1 MDIGEI
7 HPTNKP
13 IVSILLLLD
22 HMNIIYSIEVYLK
35 INHVFKEV
43 LQTVDRF
50 FHSIYGRMCLA
61 R

>member
-13 IVSILLLLD
+13 IVSSLLLVD
-22 HMNIIYSIEVYLK
+22 HKNIIYSIEVYLK
-35 INHVFKEV
+35 INYVFTEV

-50 FHSIYGRMCLA
+50 FHSMDGRMYLA